1 MFDIFL
7 KKANLV
13 VLDFREIRLYIIIQ
27 SIGKH
32 APVGDAG
39 SLEGYRC
46 FFVYGAFLRL
56 LRKFIVSSYFI
67 G

>member
-1 MFDIFL
+1 M
-7 KKANLV
+7 A
-13 VLDFREIRLYIIIQ
+13 LDFREIRLYIIIK

-32 APVGDAG
+32 APAGDAG

-46 FFVYGAFLRL
+46 FFVYRAFLRL